1 MERGY
6 NALFSKRLERECSV
20 EEIHRSFKRNN
31 CLLTMRFM
39 LLNSRAHGVSGNN
52 ERPSQTPRR
61 SRPCGTPHAMTEVSI
76 LLSVIHQIG
85 RNIASIFCH
94 QIIKKFPA
102 EPLAATRGTPV
113 E

>member
-6 NALFSKRLERECSV
+6 NASFSKELERECSV
-20 EEIHRSFKRNN
+20 EEIHRSFKRDN

-52 ERPSQTPRR
+52 ERPSQTP
-61 SRPCGTPHAMTEVSI
+61 CGTPHAMTEVSI

-85 RNIASIFCH
+85 RNVASIFCH